1 MTTIDTNRKW
11 TQDEIINNTRNV
23 VRGLETLKTEHSG
36 ILDTLLC
43 HEDEAKGEEKSD
55 TEQEKAHIV
64 QESMEKI
71 DLGLGE
77 AQVAYLLCV
86 ICHHNCYV

>member
-1 MTTIDTNRKW
+1 MTTIDSNRKW

-23 VRGLETLKTEHSG
+23 VRGLETLKSEHSG
-36 ILDTLLC
+36 ILDTLVLC
-43 HEDEAKGEEKSD
+43 HGGGAGEEKSNL
-55 TEQEKAHIV
+55 EEEKANIV

-77 AQVAYLLCV
+77 AQVRLY
-86 ICHHNCYV
+86 